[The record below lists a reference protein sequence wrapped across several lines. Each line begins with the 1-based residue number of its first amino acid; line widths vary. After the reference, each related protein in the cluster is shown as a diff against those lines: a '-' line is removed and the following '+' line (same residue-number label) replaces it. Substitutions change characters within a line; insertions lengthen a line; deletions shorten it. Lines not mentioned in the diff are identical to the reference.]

1 MPQASCTG
9 HRIISC
15 RTGRGTQKLHGRN
28 GYAGRSGMCSS
39 RWRGRPVPLECRP
52 VNQSHR
58 VITAQHFRR
67 RRWVRA
73 ALLLTGILLPQALL
87 YGPSLIGRKLLL
99 PLDILAQPGHYL
111 PPAIAQRV
119 GQPQDWVLSD
129 LVLQEEVFRRYAV
142 ERVRSGHL
150 PLWNPYILCG
160 VPFVAANH
168 TAVFSPFRWLD
179 YLWPGPWVLAWDQ
192 VLRALVAG
200 TGAYLFFRRELG
212 AAFAPAAIGA
222 WCF

>member
-1 MPQASCTG
+1 
-9 HRIISC
+9 
-15 RTGRGTQKLHGRN
+15 
-28 GYAGRSGMCSS
+28 
-39 RWRGRPVPLECRP
+39 
-52 VNQSHR
+52 
-58 VITAQHFRR
+58 
-67 RRWVRA
+67 
-73 ALLLTGILLPQALL
+73 
-87 YGPSLIGRKLLL
+87 

-200 TGAYLFFRRELG
+200 TGAYLFFRKELG

-222 WCF
+222 WCFPLSGTLVMTVNWGHGATVTWLPWVLLAVGSAVRSPGARAVAAVALTTALTQVSGHAATGAQILLTGGVYFLWRLGASYGWRDLLGRRALRALATAV